1 MNDMDLRRN
10 LHTGH
15 LDSLLRMRS
24 AIAAESLGLDP
35 KEFLKPFPGNNLAI
49 HNHFGADPAPMPA
62 PVPVRK
68 GLSKL
73 AGLGMALAGA
83 AFPLVGIAGYLL
95 AGAKPAVSI
104 LQPVEKTVEKIVKQP
119 GKSYGVDVDVE
130 LIPPPE
136 GE

>member
-1 MNDMDLRRN
+1 MNDDVRLRQN
-10 LHTGH
+10 LRTA
-15 LDSLLRMRS
+15 SLAEYERMKLQ
-24 AIAAESLGLDP
+24 ATAKQLGLNPGDF
-35 KEFLKPFPGNNLAI
+35 KNPFPGNKI
-49 HNHFGADPAPMPA
+49 VVHNHGEPA

-73 AGLGMALAGA
+73 AGLGIALAGA
-83 AFPLVGIAGYLL
+83 AFPLAGIAGYLL

-136 GE
+136 GDL

>member
-1 MNDMDLRRN
+1 MNDDIRLRQNVRTAN
-10 LHTGH
+10 LAEYE
-15 LDSLLRMRS
+15 RMKLMVT
-24 AIAAESLGLDP
+24 AKQLGLNPVDFKNP
-35 KEFLKPFPGNNLAI
+35 YPGNKLAI
-49 HNHFGADPAPMPA
+49 HNHYAPEPA

-73 AGLGMALAGA
+73 AGLGIALAGA
-83 AFPLVGIAGYLL
+83 AFPLAGIAGYLL